1 MTSAFEMDSLQLYLG
16 EQYVI
21 NDNIIIKQ
29 PKIGEL
35 ANYGERDYYSMV
47 HTLTAIPSSMKS
59 QLRNMEL
66 LSINDLK

>member
-29 PKIGEL
+29 PKL
-35 ANYGERDYYSMV
+35 VNLQ
-47 HTLTAIPSSMKS
+47 T
-59 QLRNMEL
+59 MESVTIIL
-66 LSINDLK
+66 WFILSLQYLVL